1 MLFWRKKEKKQD
13 ERLPPQQRWVPHI
26 LKWGIE
32 HPGIVYTLPK
42 VDKQQWRLEI
52 SGEVENPETLDWA
65 AFSAL
70 PQSTSTSDF
79 HCVETWS
86 VKDQKWGGVLF
97 RDLVNLVKP
106 KPSAKYVFFECYDTY
121 TTDLPLSDLMGD
133 DIVLA
138 HKLDSEDLPQ
148 PLGGPVRLVVP
159 QKYAYKSAMW
169 VNKIRF
175 MSHNKLGF
183 WESGVYSDTADIW
196 KNDRYRSR

>member
-1 MLFWRKKEKKQD
+1 
-13 ERLPPQQRWVPHI
+13 
-26 LKWGIE
+26 
-32 HPGIVYTLPK
+32 
-42 VDKQQWRLEI
+42 
-52 SGEVENPETLDWA
+52 
-65 AFSAL
+65 
-70 PQSTSTSDF
+70 
-79 HCVETWS
+79 
-86 VKDQKWGGVLF
+86 
-97 RDLVNLVKP
+97 
-106 KPSAKYVFFECYDTY
+106 
-121 TTDLPLSDLMGD
+121 MGD
-133 DIVLA
+133 DIILA